1 MMSVPVSST
10 QMSAGRAGF
19 SPLGVVI
26 ADAYAETREVIGQ
39 VLAGDGSFRVVG
51 AAGTIDETVRLIRE
65 SQPDILLVDPWLS
78 GPAGLPACL
87 AAKQFRPGLL
97 LVALLPDDREDY
109 IRAAQALGA
118 DASLQKRLITR
129 DLMPVLRE
137 VLSARGS

>member
-10 QMSAGRAGF
+10 QMSPGRAAF
-19 SPLGVVI
+19 SPLRGVI
-26 ADAYAETREVIGQ
+26 A
-39 VLAGDGSFRVVG
+39 

-137 VLSARGS
+137 VLSARGN

>member
-10 QMSAGRAGF
+10 QMSAGRTAF

-26 ADAYAETREVIGQ
+26 ADAYAATREVIGQ

-78 GPAGLPACL
+78 GRAGLPACL
-87 AAKQFRPGLL
+87 AAKQFRPH
-97 LVALLPDDREDY
+97 LVLIALLPEDREDY
-109 IRAAQALGA
+109 RQAARDMGA
-118 DASLQKRLITR
+118 DGTLQKRLIARGLVRT
-129 DLMPVLRE
+129 LQEVLRAR
-137 VLSARGS
+137 SA

>member
-1 MMSVPVSST
+1 
-10 QMSAGRAGF
+10 
-19 SPLGVVI
+19 
-26 ADAYAETREVIGQ
+26 
-39 VLAGDGSFRVVG
+39 
-51 AAGTIDETVRLIRE
+51 LIRE

-87 AAKQFRPGLL
+87 AAKQFRPGLV